1 MTILWLDTETRSRCD
16 LKTKGSYNY
25 ARDASTELLC
35 LSYAFDDEEVQS
47 WAPGQPF
54 PQRVADHFANGGQ
67 IRVHNA
73 NFDRLIL
80 WYVLCPDNILPSPKP
95 EQFYCTAAQA
105 RANCA
110 PGSLEDVGRFASTD
124 MRKDHRGAQLIRLLC
139 VPQADGKFR
148 NDENLMQEM
157 IEYCEQDVRTM
168 RAVSKAM
175 RDLSADELRDYHI
188 NEQINDRGVRIDLP
202 LALAAQ
208 RYAAQELEDIEATVK
223 DVTGGV
229 ITSVRSPRMREW
241 VLERVGP
248 VAKQL
253 MVVHKDGEQKYS
265 IDKTVRANLLALAKE
280 NPLEV
285 PSDVAEVIKCADDL
299 WASSVAKFSRMAHL
313 ADVEDRRV
321 RGAFV
326 FAGGSATGRASSF
339 GLQVHNFTRT
349 CADDPEAVRQ
359 AMVRGH
365 QIVPAFGKRVTDVL
379 RGMLRPA
386 LIPEHG
392 KRFVVADWSSIEAR
406 VTPWLSGNGKDKLDI
421 FASGRDVYKVNAA
434 ATFHTTYDDVTK
446 AQRQIG
452 KVQELACFGP
462 ETKVLTSNGVKAIVD
477 VQLDDQL
484 WDGVEWV
491 THQGVIYKGQRQ
503 VISVCGIAVTPDH
516 LIKTGAIWTQ
526 AQGLVSNKLLL
537 TQALVTGSA
546 NLPSWAMSALGR
558 APLGLGMYKFNA
570 RAVLNLIWFICTT
583 FSKARLRDA
592 LPAQKR
598 HRDFGEKIFLSMPML
613 APTMTIDGGYSTGYL
628 LAKTDATTP
637 KIEAIQTTAA
647 GGYIYLSPGALTKPR
662 FSDTFLRLTG
672 GINRILSW
680 TASTSTKV
688 MSRAICGLLRAKS
701 IETINAKSKTCNGTS
716 SNLRPV
722 YDILNSGSRNRFTI
736 LTEQGPLI
744 VHNCGFAG
752 GVGAFA
758 AMGRIYGVVMAE
770 HEAKRMVDGWRRA
783 NPWAVP
789 YWQDLEEAY
798 TRAMR
803 NPGHEFKAGRVF
815 YLYDR
820 QHLWYALP
828 SGRILCYPYARLDAD
843 GVSYAKASWKPAAD
857 AKEWPRARLWR
868 GLACENITQA
878 TANDILRYALRQL
891 DDVVL
896 HVHDEIVL
904 ETDRV
909 DAAEVLE
916 RVMTTPPLWA
926 TDLPLAAEVQEMTRY
941 GK

>member
-47 WAPGQPF
+47 WVPGQPF

-73 NFDRLIL
+73 NFDRLIC
-80 WYVLCPDNILPSPKP
+80 WYVLCPDNSLPSPKP

-175 RDLSADELRDYHI
+175 RDLSADELRDYHV
-188 NEQINDRGVRIDLP
+188 NEEINDRGVRVDVA

-285 PSDVAEVIKCADDL
+285 PSDVAEVIQSADNL

-452 KVQELACFGP
+452 KVQELAC
-462 ETKVLTSNGVKAIVD
+462 
-477 VQLDDQL
+477 
-484 WDGVEWV
+484 
-491 THQGVIYKGQRQ
+491 
-503 VISVCGIAVTPDH
+503 
-516 LIKTGAIWTQ
+516 
-526 AQGLVSNKLLL
+526 
-537 TQALVTGSA
+537 
-546 NLPSWAMSALGR
+546 
-558 APLGLGMYKFNA
+558 
-570 RAVLNLIWFICTT
+570 
-583 FSKARLRDA
+583 
-592 LPAQKR
+592 
-598 HRDFGEKIFLSMPML
+598 
-613 APTMTIDGGYSTGYL
+613 
-628 LAKTDATTP
+628 
-637 KIEAIQTTAA
+637 
-647 GGYIYLSPGALTKPR
+647 
-662 FSDTFLRLTG
+662 
-672 GINRILSW
+672 
-680 TASTSTKV
+680 
-688 MSRAICGLLRAKS
+688 
-701 IETINAKSKTCNGTS
+701 
-716 SNLRPV
+716 
-722 YDILNSGSRNRFTI
+722 
-736 LTEQGPLI
+736 
-744 VHNCGFAG
+744 GFAG

-789 YWQDLEEAY
+789 YWQALEEAY

-896 HVHDEIVL
+896 HCHDEVL
-904 ETDRV
+904 IETDRV
-909 DAAEVLE
+909 DAAQELE
-916 RVMTTPPLWA
+916 RVMTTPPPWA
-926 TDLPLAAEVQEMTRY
+926 PDLPLAVEAQEMTRY
-941 GK
+941 GKG